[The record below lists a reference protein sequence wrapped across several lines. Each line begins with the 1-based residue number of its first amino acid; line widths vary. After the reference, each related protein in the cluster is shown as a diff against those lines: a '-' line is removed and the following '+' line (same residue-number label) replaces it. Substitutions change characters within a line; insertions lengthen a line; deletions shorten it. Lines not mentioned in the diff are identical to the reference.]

1 MNSSIY
7 TSNGTLVVERVIWSG
22 VSRHIKSAGG
32 KFESFYRTHAETK
45 FCKRG
50 WGKRAERDF
59 HIALEAV
66 KKEIYN

>member
-1 MNSSIY
+1 MNSIY
-7 TSNGTLVVERVIWSG
+7 TSNGALVVERVIWSG
-22 VSRHIKSAGG
+22 VNRYVKNADG
-32 KFESFYRTHAETK
+32 KFENFYRTHAEAK

-59 HIALEAV
+59 HIAFAEV